1 MSETQSM
8 IHSEASLSPDV
19 NLMMRNQTSNVLP
32 KFNGGTGIGQ
42 ILPFQ
47 KGEIGEK
54 EGWQVPSKS
63 KIQQYKQQCYFKKA
77 GMCHCF

>member
-19 NLMMRNQTSNVLP
+19 NLMMQNQTSSVLP

-54 EGWQVPSKS
+54 EG
-63 KIQQYKQQCYFKKA
+63 
-77 GMCHCF
+77 